1 MVTSVDKCDQLSIL
15 KQHPTHRESEYRL
28 FFGDIFGRGSPRLCW
43 KGCNVTQAVS
53 GWIHNAVRG
62 LLSTRYRA
70 WHVP

>member
-1 MVTSVDKCDQLSIL
+1 MATSVDKCDQLSIL

-28 FFGDIFGRGSPRLCW
+28 VLGVSLAEGLPGCVGRGAMLLRQFL
-43 KGCNVTQAVS
+43 GR
-53 GWIHNAVRG
+53 IHNAVRD